1 MSKISQRLDLRQSQ
15 SLVMTPQLQQAIKL
29 LQMNNIELSDFVE
42 EELERNPLLEKDT
55 SENNMDS
62 DDQESP
68 AGQDGHKETEA
79 GHDDPIKDDFDSGWD
94 SDPAPSASQDRTDTS
109 FDAGSADANI
119 GSGGN
124 HNFEDIENSVENRLS
139 KQDTLRDH
147 LMNQLHIKFND
158 SRRRMIGALLIDNL
172 DENGYLRHK
181 PDELAKRFSC
191 PPEQLDNVLAAL
203 RQFDPT
209 GVFAHDLAD
218 CLALQ
223 LEEQG
228 LLDEPMQ
235 KLLDHIDLLGKHDF
249 AGLAEK
255 CGVNDTFL
263 KDMIAEIRAL
273 NPKPAGSFEHFVVQT
288 VVPDVLMKRLPK
300 ELGGGWR
307 VALNNDTL
315 PKVLVN
321 QDYFTEVAQKTR
333 DKKDKAYLNEQLQS
347 ATWLTKALDQ
357 RAKTILK
364 VAGEIVE
371 QQEGFFLYGLEFLKP
386 LVLRDIAEKIEM
398 HESTVSR
405 VTNNKYIGTP
415 RGIFELKYFFSSG
428 IAGSDGETH
437 SAEAIRARVKSL
449 IEAEK
454 PDKVLSDDKIADIL
468 SKDGIDIARRTV
480 TKYREAL
487 HIPSSVQRRREKKNF

>member
-29 LQMNNIELSDFVE
+29 LQMNNIELSEFVE

-55 SENNMDS
+55 ADNHTDAGGHENDAGHNDR
-62 DDQESP
+62 P
-68 AGQDGHKETEA
+68 ATEA
-79 GHDDPIKDDFDSGWD
+79 GGDDPINDDFDSGWD
-94 SDPAPSASQDRTDTS
+94 NDPATTPPPDKADTA
-109 FDAGSADANI
+109 FDAGSPDAKI

-124 HNFEDIENSVENRLS
+124 HNFEDIENSFENRIS
-139 KQDTLRDH
+139 QQDTLRDH
-147 LMNQLHIKFND
+147 LMNQLHVKFND
-158 SRRRMIGALLIDNL
+158 NRNRMIGALLIDNL

-181 PDELAKRFSC
+181 PDELAQRFSC
-191 PPEQLDNVLAAL
+191 PPAQLDTVLAAL

-228 LLDEPMQ
+228 LLDAPMQ

-255 CGVNDTFL
+255 CGVNDTYL
-263 KDMIAEIRAL
+263 KDMIAEIKTL

-315 PKVLVN
+315 PKVLIN
-321 QDYFTEVAQKTR
+321 QDYFTEVAQKTK

-357 RAKTILK
+357 RARTILK

-428 IAGSDGETH
+428 IAGSGGETH
-437 SAEAIRARVKSL
+437 SAEAIKARVKNL
-449 IEAEK
+449 IDAEK
-454 PDKVLSDDKIADIL
+454 PDKVLSDDKIAAIL

-487 HIPSSVQRRREKKNF
+487 HIPSSVQRRREKKTF